1 MYAIRPD
8 GVRPNEAELNVDTL
22 NKGSGINQVLIVE
35 RCPMEEIN
43 IMLIIHGISHSET
56 GIIPFIFMT

>member
-8 GVRPNEAELNVDTL
+8 SVRSNETELNVGKL
-22 NKGSGINQVLIVE
+22 NKGSGINQVLIIQ